1 MHHKGT
7 IELRTPRLLLRRFT
21 PEDAQAM
28 FDTWAYDSRVTR
40 YLTWLPHGSPVF
52 TRELLE
58 NWCASYER
66 PEVYNWA
73 IEYKGMPVG
82 NISVVRMDETDGY
95 AELGYC
101 LGTAYWNTGIMTEAA
116 SAVIDFLFSEVGAG
130 RVGISHAVENPASG
144 RVALKCGL
152 TFEGTRQAAYRTS
165 DGALHD
171 LNVYGIRRD
180 AWVSG
185 RSL

>member
-1 MHHKGT
+1 MLHKGPS
-7 IELRTPRLLLRRFT
+7 ELRTPRLLLRRFT

-28 FDTWAYDSRVTR
+28 FDNWANDSRVTR

-66 PEVYNWA
+66 P
-73 IEYKGMPVG
+73 
-82 NISVVRMDETDGY
+82 
-95 AELGYC
+95 
-101 LGTAYWNTGIMTEAA
+101 
-116 SAVIDFLFSEVGAG
+116 EVGAG

-180 AWVSG
+180 A
-185 RSL
+185 

>member
-28 FDTWAYDSRVTR
+28 FDNWANDSRVTR

-95 AELGYC
+95 AELGY
-101 LGTAYWNTGIMTEAA
+101 L
-116 SAVIDFLFSEVGAG
+116 
-130 RVGISHAVENPASG
+130 
-144 RVALKCGL
+144 
-152 TFEGTRQAAYRTS
+152 
-165 DGALHD
+165 
-171 LNVYGIRRD
+171 
-180 AWVSG
+180 
-185 RSL
+185 SLIHI